1 MAKPIILKTASK
13 GKLQTISQYQSIK
26 NKSKPRFPKTLP
38 KVKSILTP
46 PPPPPPPHKH
56 KKQKKKKK
64 KKGEGK

>member
-46 PPPPPPPHKH
+46 PQSLPTIQGD
-56 KKQKKKKK
+56 KK
-64 KKGEGK
+64 EETRL